1 MYKKK
6 NKQKIQ
12 FYMINRA
19 FFHFFCTLV
28 CFYFAIQPVRAC
40 KLWAVFS
47 KAGTF
52 STLSLSEL
60 QEVEIQLTSF
70 FHQSTTMMDGW
81 SLLSYSEINMDS
93 LYFIQRSNIPAS
105 QDSTLYWSSVE
116 TILNDSTSSVALGH
130 LRMASSGANSIPN
143 PHPWIFFMNGK
154 SFSLIHNGTVNK
166 NILYNLITDDGND
179 ISWLESNPPKTFG
192 GGDWKDNGWGNVIDS
207 ELILLFVMQHYNLN
221 GGDLVSGLQ
230 SSLSRLINAGVSAS
244 QLNLIFSDGE
254 NLYAFG
260 GSERLFFTES
270 EDHFS
275 IMTTPSQSNNL
286 YWDGI
291 ENQELLKFSGTE
303 YVRYP
308 NFVSIEYDEEIILH
322 PDYFL
327 MGAAYPNPFNGSVSF
342 AVNSTK
348 SGPVLVSIF
357 SIHGK
362 LVNQFKSSVIE
373 NSSKVIRWIPES
385 TVSTGTY
392 FVSVNSN
399 QFTQSQKILFIK

>member
-1 MYKKK
+1 
-6 NKQKIQ
+6 
-12 FYMINRA
+12 
-19 FFHFFCTLV
+19 
-28 CFYFAIQPVRAC
+28 
-40 KLWAVFS
+40 
-47 KAGTF
+47 
-52 STLSLSEL
+52 
-60 QEVEIQLTSF
+60 
-70 FHQSTTMMDGW
+70 
-81 SLLSYSEINMDS
+81 
-93 LYFIQRSNIPAS
+93 
-105 QDSTLYWSSVE
+105 
-116 TILNDSTSSVALGH
+116 
-130 LRMASSGANSIPN
+130 
-143 PHPWIFFMNGK
+143 MNGK

-179 ISWLESNPPKTFG
+179 ISWLESNPPQTFG
-192 GGDWKDNGWGNVIDS
+192 GGDWRDNGWGNVIDS

-270 EDHFS
+270 VDHFS

-322 PDYFL
+322 PDYFS

-342 AVNSTK
+342 SVNSSK
-348 SGPVLVSIF
+348 AGPVQVSIF
-357 SIHGK
+357 SINGK
-362 LVNQFKSSVIE
+362 LVNKFKYSVNE
-373 NSSKVIRWIPES
+373 NSSKIIKWIPER

-392 FVSVNSN
+392 FVSVSSN
-399 QFTQSQKILFIK
+399 QFTKSQKILFIK

>member
-1 MYKKK
+1 MYRKKRK
-6 NKQKIQ
+6 SGVQ
-12 FYMINRA
+12 FYFFNRITA
-19 FFHFFCTLV
+19 HFFYTLV
-28 CFYFAIQPVRAC
+28 YFYFSIYPLKAC
-40 KLWAVFS
+40 KLWAVTS
-47 KAGTF
+47 KAGAF
-52 STLSLSEL
+52 STLSLGEL
-60 QEVEIQLTSF
+60 QEIDIQLNSF
-70 FHQSTTMMDGW
+70 FDQSATMMDGW
-81 SLLSYSEINMDS
+81 SLLGYSDLTLDS
-93 LYFIQRSNIPAS
+93 LPYMQRSNIPAS
-105 QDSTLYWSSVE
+105 QDSLLYWSTVE
-116 TILNDSTSSVALGH
+116 TLLNDSTSSIALGH

-143 PHPWIFFMNGK
+143 PHPWIFYMDGK

-166 NILYNLITDDGND
+166 NILYNLLTNDGND
-179 ISWLESNPPKTFG
+179 ISWLESNPPQTFG
-192 GGDWKDNGWGNVIDS
+192 GGDWRDNGWGNVIDS

-230 SSLSRLINAGVSAS
+230 SSLSRLVNAGVSAS

-270 EDHFS
+270 LDHFS

-303 YVRYP
+303 YFRYP
-308 NFVSIEYDEEIILH
+308 NFVSIESDEEIILH
-322 PDYFL
+322 PDYFS

-348 SGPVLVSIF
+348 SGPVQVSIF
-357 SIHGK
+357 SINGK

-373 NSSKVIRWIPES
+373 NSSKVIRWVPES